1 MLKRIW
7 KLAWNTIVAF
17 NDDSALSRGAS
28 IAFFTVTALAP
39 VLLIVIAIA
48 GLTFGE
54 EAARNALADQLTG
67 LMGRQSAEMLQ
78 AAIASAAAR
87 STGVLASIIGV
98 LTLIFTASGVFG
110 EMQRSLNDIW
120 KAEPKGTTVSRL
132 IRARAVSLGLVVAL
146 GFVLTVSLVISAAL
160 TALGGYV
167 NAYIPFGQ
175 QILALVN
182 AAISILLIAVLF
194 AAIYKVLPDKQLAWR
209 DVAVGALATS
219 VLFNVGKTL
228 IGWYIGSSAVATS
241 YGAAGALI
249 VVLLWIYY
257 SSLIFLF
264 GAEFTKVYAATHGS
278 RTDDASLAATRA

>member
-7 KLAWNTIVAF
+7 KLAWNTIVVF

-132 IRARAVSLGLVVAL
+132 IRARAASLGLVVAL
-146 GFVLTVSLVISAAL
+146 GFVLTVSLVVSAAL
-160 TALGGYV
+160 SALGGYV

-219 VLFNVGKTL
+219 VLFNVGKTM
-228 IGWYIGSSAVATS
+228 IGWYIGSSAVASS

-264 GAEFTKVYAATHGS
+264 GAEFTKVYAATYGS

>member
-28 IAFFTVTALAP
+28 IAFFTITALAP

-54 EAARNALADQLTG
+54 EAARNALADQLSG

-120 KAEPKGTTVSRL
+120 KAEAKGTTVSRL

-160 TALGGYV
+160 TALGGYI

-228 IGWYIGSSAVATS
+228 IGWYIGSSAVASS

-249 VVLLWIYY
+249 VILLWIYY

-264 GAEFTKVYAATHGS
+264 GAEFTKVYAATYGS
-278 RTDDASLAATRA
+278 RTDDASLTVTRA

>member
-28 IAFFTVTALAP
+28 IAFFTITALAP

-54 EAARNALADQLTG
+54 EAARNALADQLSG

-160 TALGGYV
+160 TALGGYI

-228 IGWYIGSSAVATS
+228 IGWYIGSSAVASS

-249 VVLLWIYY
+249 VILLWIYY

-264 GAEFTKVYAATHGS
+264 GAEFTKVYAATYGS
-278 RTDDASLAATRA
+278 RTDDASLTVTRA